1 MFESKPELK
10 GLTMAEPRSSWNLNR
25 RMLLQGALAT
35 VALAATPRA
44 LRAVPN
50 SIPPS
55 EALER
60 LMAGNTRYLENKMH
74 FKDFSAGRASR
85 AAAQYPVA
93 AILGC
98 ADSRVAP
105 EFIFD
110 QDPGQLF
117 VCRVA
122 GNYMNVDILASLEY
136 GVTVL
141 GAPLV
146 MVLGHS
152 NCGAVKA
159 VIQYEKDR
167 KALPG
172 HLQMLLDAVS
182 PGVAEAIR
190 QGPADLLD
198 HAIEANVRYNAER
211 LRRANPVI
219 AKAVEDKRVEV
230 VGAVYQLATGQVRLL
245 K

>member
-1 MFESKPELK
+1 MTEEQGRLS
-10 GLTMAEPRSSWNLNR
+10 R
-25 RMLLQGALAT
+25 RTLLQGALAAT
-35 VALAATPRA
+35 VVAAVPRA
-44 LRAVPN
+44 LRAMPN
-50 SIPPS
+50 TIPPS
-55 EALER
+55 AALQR
-60 LMAGNTRYLENKMH
+60 LMDGNARYVRNQIDL
-74 FKDFSAGRASR
+74 KDFSAGRAAR
-85 AAAQYPVA
+85 AEAQFPVA

-110 QDPGQLF
+110 QDPGELF

-136 GVTVL
+136 GVEVL

-146 MVLGHS
+146 MVLGHT

-159 VIQYEKDR
+159 VLQYEKDR

-182 PGVAEAIR
+182 PGVVEAIR
-190 QGPADLLD
+190 QGPTDQLN
-198 HAIEANVRYNAER
+198 HAIEANVRHNAQR
-211 LRRANPVI
+211 LRQANPVI
-219 AKAVEDKRVEV
+219 AKAVEEKRVDV
-230 VGAVYQLATGQVRLL
+230 VSAVYELATGQVRLL

>member
-1 MFESKPELK
+1 MTEEQGRLS
-10 GLTMAEPRSSWNLNR
+10 R
-25 RMLLQGALAT
+25 RTLLQGALAAT
-35 VALAATPRA
+35 AVAAVPRA
-44 LRAVPN
+44 LRAMPN

-55 EALER
+55 AALQR
-60 LMAGNTRYLENKMH
+60 LMDGNARYVQNKIDL
-74 FKDFSAGRASR
+74 KDFTAGRAAR

-110 QDPGQLF
+110 QDPGELF

-136 GVTVL
+136 GVEVL

-146 MVLGHS
+146 MVLGHT

-159 VIQYEKDR
+159 VLQYEKDR

-182 PGVAEAIR
+182 PGVVEAIR
-190 QGPADLLD
+190 QGPTDQLN
-198 HAIEANVRYNAER
+198 HAIEANVRHNAQR
-211 LRRANPVI
+211 LRQANPVI
-219 AKAVEDKRVEV
+219 AKAVEEKRVDV
-230 VGAVYQLATGQVRLL
+230 VSAVYELATGQVRLL

>member
-1 MFESKPELK
+1 
-10 GLTMAEPRSSWNLNR
+10 MAKPRSSWNLNR

-74 FKDFSAGRASR
+74 FKDFSAGRAAR
-85 AAAQYPVA
+85 AVAQYPVA

-98 ADSRVAP
+98 ADARVAP

-172 HLQMLLDAVS
+172 HLQMLVDAVS

-190 QGPADLLD
+190 QGPTDLLD

-211 LRRANPVI
+211 LRRAHPVI
-219 AKAVEDKRVEV
+219 AKAVEEKRVEV

>member
-1 MFESKPELK
+1 MTGEQV
-10 GLTMAEPRSSWNLNR
+10 RLNR
-25 RMLLQGALAT
+25 RALLQGAVAVT
-35 VALAATPRA
+35 ALAAMPRVM
-44 LRAVPN
+44 RAMPN
-50 SIPPS
+50 TIPPS
-55 EALER
+55 AALQH
-60 LMAGNTRYLENKMH
+60 LMDGNARYMRNQIDM
-74 FKDFSAGRASR
+74 KDFTAGRAAR
-85 AAAQYPVA
+85 AQAQYPIA

-110 QDPGQLF
+110 RAPGELF

-136 GVTVL
+136 GVEVL

-146 MVLGHS
+146 MVLGHT

-159 VIQYEKDR
+159 VLQYEKDR
-167 KALPG
+167 KPLPG

-182 PGVAEAIR
+182 PGVTEAIR
-190 QGPADLLD
+190 QGPTDQLN
-198 HAIEANVRYNAER
+198 HAIEANVRHNAQR
-211 LRRANPVI
+211 LRQAHPVI
-219 AKAVEDKRVEV
+219 AKAVDEKRVEV
-230 VGAVYQLATGQVRLL
+230 VSAVYELATGEVRLL

>member
-1 MFESKPELK
+1 MIE
-10 GLTMAEPRSSWNLNR
+10 AQR
-25 RMLLQGALAT
+25 RLSRRTLLQGALAAT
-35 VALAATPRA
+35 AVAALPRA
-44 LRAVPN
+44 LRAMPN

-55 EALER
+55 AALQR
-60 LMAGNTRYLENKMH
+60 LMDGNARYVQNKIDL
-74 FKDFSAGRASR
+74 KDFTAGRAAR

-110 QDPGQLF
+110 QDPGELF

-136 GVTVL
+136 GVEVL

-146 MVLGHS
+146 MVLGHT

-159 VIQYEKDR
+159 VLQYEKDR

-182 PGVAEAIR
+182 PGVVEAMR
-190 QGPADLLD
+190 QGPTDELNR
-198 HAIEANVRYNAER
+198 AIEANVRHNAQR
-211 LRRANPVI
+211 LRQAHPVI
-219 AKAVEDKRVEV
+219 AKAVEEKRVDV
-230 VGAVYQLATGQVRLL
+230 VSAVYELATGQVRLL

>member
-1 MFESKPELK
+1 
-10 GLTMAEPRSSWNLNR
+10 MAEPRSSWNLNR

-74 FKDFSAGRASR
+74 FKDFSAGRAAR
-85 AAAQYPVA
+85 AVAQYPVA

-98 ADSRVAP
+98 ADARVAP

-172 HLQMLLDAVS
+172 HLQMLVDAVS

-190 QGPADLLD
+190 QGPTDLLD

-211 LRRANPVI
+211 LRRAHPVI
-219 AKAVEDKRVEV
+219 AKAVEEKRVEV

>member
-1 MFESKPELK
+1 MTEVQRRLSRR
-10 GLTMAEPRSSWNLNR
+10 TM
-25 RMLLQGALAT
+25 LQGAFAAT
-35 VALAATPRA
+35 ALAALPRA
-44 LRAVPN
+44 LRAMPN
-50 SIPPS
+50 AIPPS
-55 EALER
+55 AALQR
-60 LMAGNTRYLENKMH
+60 LMDGNARYMRNQIDL
-74 FKDFSAGRASR
+74 KDFTAGRAAR
-85 AAAQYPVA
+85 AEAQYPVA

-110 QDPGQLF
+110 QDPGELF

-136 GVTVL
+136 GVEVL

-146 MVLGHS
+146 MVLGHT

-159 VIQYEKDR
+159 VLQYEKDR

-182 PGVAEAIR
+182 PGVVEAMR
-190 QGPADLLD
+190 QGPTDQLN
-198 HAIEANVRYNAER
+198 HAIEANVRHNAQR
-211 LRRANPVI
+211 LRQAHPVI
-219 AKAVEDKRVEV
+219 AKAVEEKRVDV
-230 VGAVYQLATGQVRLL
+230 VSAVYELATGQVRLL

>member
-1 MFESKPELK
+1 
-10 GLTMAEPRSSWNLNR
+10 MAEPPSSWNLNR
-25 RMLLQGALAT
+25 RTLLQGAIAT

-44 LRAVPN
+44 LRALPN
-50 SIPPS
+50 AIPPS
-55 EALER
+55 AALER
-60 LMAGNTRYLENKMH
+60 LMSGNARYQQNKMD
-74 FKDFSAGRASR
+74 FKDFSAGRAAR
-85 AAAQYPVA
+85 AVAQFPVA

-105 EFIFD
+105 EIIFD
-110 QDPGQLF
+110 QDPGELF

-136 GVTVL
+136 GVAVL

-146 MVLGHS
+146 MVLGHT

-182 PGVAEAIR
+182 PGVTEAIR
-190 QGPADLLD
+190 QGPTDLLD
-198 HAIEANVRYNAER
+198 HAIEANVRHNAQR
-211 LRRANPVI
+211 LRQAHPVI
-219 AKAVEDKRVEV
+219 AKAVEGKRVEV
-230 VGAVYQLATGQVRLL
+230 VSAVYELATGQVRLL

>member
-1 MFESKPELK
+1 MTEVQRSLSRR
-10 GLTMAEPRSSWNLNR
+10 TM
-25 RMLLQGALAT
+25 LQS
-35 VALAATPRA
+35 ALAATAVAALPRA
-44 LRAVPN
+44 LRAMPN
-50 SIPPS
+50 TIPPS
-55 EALER
+55 AALQR
-60 LMAGNTRYLENKMH
+60 LMDGNARYMRNQIDL
-74 FKDFSAGRASR
+74 KDFTAGRAAR
-85 AAAQYPVA
+85 AEAQYPVA

-110 QDPGQLF
+110 QDPGELF

-136 GVTVL
+136 GVEVL

-146 MVLGHS
+146 MVLGHT

-159 VIQYEKDR
+159 VLQYEKDR

-182 PGVAEAIR
+182 PGVVEAIR
-190 QGPADLLD
+190 QGPTDQLN
-198 HAIEANVRYNAER
+198 HAIEANVRHNAQR
-211 LRRANPVI
+211 LRQAHPVI
-219 AKAVEDKRVEV
+219 AKAVEEKRVDV
-230 VGAVYQLATGQVRLL
+230 VSAVYELATGQVRLL